1 MIRLA
6 CLFQLVVLGIALS
19 MVKNTNGQTATAQM
33 LVAGP
38 CFVLGL
44 ALYGVARLRGRGR
57 SAALS
62 NHSRKP

>member
-19 MVKNTNGQTATAQM
+19 MVVHTTGPSATAQM

-38 CFVLGL
+38 CFFLGL
-44 ALYGVARLRGRGR
+44 ALYGLALLRAHGRMGAVANG
-57 SAALS
+57 A
-62 NHSRKP
+62 RKL

>member
-19 MVKNTNGQTATAQM
+19 MVVNTSGQTATAHM

-38 CFVLGL
+38 CFLLGL
-44 ALYGVARLRGRGR
+44 VLYAGALLRARGR
-57 SAALS
+57 STGLA
-62 NHSRKP
+62 NHARKL